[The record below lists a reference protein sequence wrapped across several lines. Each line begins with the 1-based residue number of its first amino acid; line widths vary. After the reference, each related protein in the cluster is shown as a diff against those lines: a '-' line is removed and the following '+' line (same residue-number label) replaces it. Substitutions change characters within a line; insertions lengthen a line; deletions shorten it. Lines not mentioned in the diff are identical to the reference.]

1 MRLTNIHGISLPLA
15 VWLLNDEYDYI
26 NEPNYISATSLLKS
40 TRQLVLSRRVIQE
53 DREMDLSDLLASRM
67 GAAIH
72 DSQEKAWRENG
83 QRAMQKLGYPE
94 HVWSNIVVNPTEIEL
109 ASNPNAIPI
118 WIERRAFREITVNGV
133 TYKIGG
139 KFDQVID
146 GRLFDTKTTSVY
158 TYLGGNKDED
168 YAYQGGIYRWLNPT
182 LITDEH
188 VFIQF
193 VFTDWQKARSR
204 GDEKYPNTKT
214 LEYPVQMPS
223 IEDTETFIRE
233 KIQELV
239 KYQNAPD
246 EQIPHCTD
254 EELWKG
260 ETVYKYYSDPAK
272 AGAPGS
278 RATRNFDGDKAA
290 AHQYMASKGGKGA
303 VLAIPGEVKACGYCP
318 AFNACKQKDLYFV
331 AP

>member
-1 MRLTNIHGISLPLA
+1 MRLTNNHGISLPLA

-53 DREMDLSDLLASRM
+53 DREMDLADLLASRM

-94 HVWSNIVVNPTEIEL
+94 HVWSNIAINPTPDEVD
-109 ASNPNAIPI
+109 ANPNIIPI
-118 WIERRAFREITVNGV
+118 WIEQRSFREITVDGV

-158 TYLGGNKDED
+158 SYLLGRKDND
-168 YAYQGGIYRWLNPT
+168 YAMQGAIYRWLNPT
-182 LITDEH
+182 LITDAH
-188 VFIQF
+188 IFIQF

-204 GDEKYPNTKT
+204 GDDGYPKTKT
-214 LEYPVQMPS
+214 LEYPVEMPS
-223 IEDTETFIRE
+223 IADTEEYIRGKIRE
-233 KIQELV
+233 LIRYGNV
-239 KYQNAPD
+239 PD

-254 EELWKG
+254 KELWKG
-260 ETVYKYYSDPAK
+260 ETVYKYFSDPNK
-272 AGAPGS
+272 TSG
-278 RATRNFDGDKAA
+278 RATRNFDGDKAE
-290 AHQYMASKGGKGA
+290 AHNYMASKGGKGVVVA
-303 VLAIPGEVKACGYCP
+303 FPGEVKACGYCP
-318 AFNACKQKDLYFV
+318 AFNVCKQKDLYFV